1 MLLIRF
7 PVSLSTITKNP
18 SLVIV
23 KTKLLINVGVN
34 SELIFCL
41 QLIIP
46 VSASIEKNSLVL
58 FFFSVSPAFSIEIGV
73 VDLNEA
79 LNQSESGIRSKNILE
94 RRGRQKQQ
102 EFKLEESELRKLAD
116 ELRNNPLL
124 APKAKDEKQQELINR
139 QQQMREKVRAFEQEM
154 RLEERRLSEAIFKE
168 LKTVIRSI
176 SINEKLDLVLEKN
189 AAQVILY
196 MKEDTTDLTQKVI
209 DEYNALKKSGN
220 E

>member
-1 MLLIRF
+1 MRFLFVIFFLVPFSML
-7 PVSLSTITKNP
+7 T
-18 SLVIV
+18 
-23 KTKLLINVGVN
+23 
-34 SELIFCL
+34 
-41 QLIIP
+41 
-46 VSASIEKNSLVL
+46 
-58 FFFSVSPAFSIEIGV
+58 PAYAMEIGV
-73 VDLNEA
+73 VDLNQA
-79 LNQSESGIRSKNILE
+79 LNQSEPGIRSKNILE

-116 ELRNNPLL
+116 DLRNNPLL
-124 APKAKDEKQQELINR
+124 APKAKKDKQQELITR
-139 QQQMREKVRAFEQEM
+139 QQQLREKVRAFEQEM

-196 MKEDTTDLTQKVI
+196 MKEDTTEITQKVI
-209 DEYNALKKSGN
+209 DEYNALKKSAN

>member
-1 MLLIRF
+1 MKYLLQIT
-7 PVSLSTITKNP
+7 TI
-18 SLVIV
+18 
-23 KTKLLINVGVN
+23 
-34 SELIFCL
+34 
-41 QLIIP
+41 
-46 VSASIEKNSLVL
+46 L
-58 FFFSVSPAFSIEIGV
+58 FLFSVSQAFAIEIGV

-102 EFKLEESELRKLAD
+102 EFKLEESELRKIAED
-116 ELRNNPLL
+116 LRNNPLL
-124 APKAKDEKQQELINR
+124 APKAKADKQQELITR
-139 QQQMREKVRAFEQEM
+139 QQQLREKVRAFEQEM

-189 AAQVILY
+189 AAQVILF

-209 DEYNALKKSGN
+209 DNYNTLKKSGD

>member
-1 MLLIRF
+1 MRYLLQIT
-7 PVSLSTITKNP
+7 TI
-18 SLVIV
+18 
-23 KTKLLINVGVN
+23 
-34 SELIFCL
+34 
-41 QLIIP
+41 
-46 VSASIEKNSLVL
+46 L
-58 FFFSVSPAFSIEIGV
+58 FLFSVSQAFSIEIGV

-102 EFKLEESELRKLAD
+102 EFKLEESELRKIAD
-116 ELRNNPLL
+116 DLRNNPLL
-124 APKAKDEKQQELINR
+124 APKAKADKQQELITR
-139 QQQMREKVRAFEQEM
+139 QQQLREKVRAFEQEM

-176 SINEKLDLVLEKN
+176 SINQKLDLVLEKN
-189 AAQVILY
+189 AAQVILF

-209 DEYNALKKSGN
+209 DDYNTLKKSGD

>member
-1 MLLIRF
+1 MEIYLLRSMKFFLQI
-7 PVSLSTITKNP
+7 TI
-18 SLVIV
+18 I
-23 KTKLLINVGVN
+23 
-34 SELIFCL
+34 
-41 QLIIP
+41 
-46 VSASIEKNSLVL
+46 L
-58 FFFSVSPAFSIEIGV
+58 FFCSVSPAFSIEIGV
-73 VDLNEA
+73 VDLNKA
-79 LNQSESGIRSKNILE
+79 LNQSEPGIRSKNILE

-102 EFKLEESELRKLAD
+102 EIKLEDSELRKIAD
-116 ELRNNPLL
+116 DLRNNPLL
-124 APKAKDEKQQELINR
+124 APKAKEDKERELITR
-139 QQQMREKVRAFEQEM
+139 QQQLREKVRAFEQEM

-209 DEYNALKKSGN
+209 DEYNALKKSGD

>member
-1 MLLIRF
+1 MVINLLRSMKF
-7 PVSLSTITKNP
+7 FLQIT
-18 SLVIV
+18 
-23 KTKLLINVGVN
+23 
-34 SELIFCL
+34 
-41 QLIIP
+41 
-46 VSASIEKNSLVL
+46 LVL
-58 FFFSVSPAFSIEIGV
+58 FFYFVSPAFSIEIGV

-79 LNQSESGIRSKNILE
+79 LNQSEPGIRSKNILE

-102 EFKLEESELRKLAD
+102 EFKLEDSELRKLAD
-116 ELRNNPLL
+116 DLRNNPLL
-124 APKAKDEKQQELINR
+124 APKAKKDKQQELISR
-139 QQQMREKVRAFEQEM
+139 QQQLREKVRTFEQEM

-209 DEYNALKKSGN
+209 DEYNVLKKSGN

>member
-1 MLLIRF
+1 MEIYLLRSMKFFLQI
-7 PVSLSTITKNP
+7 TI
-18 SLVIV
+18 I
-23 KTKLLINVGVN
+23 
-34 SELIFCL
+34 
-41 QLIIP
+41 
-46 VSASIEKNSLVL
+46 L
-58 FFFSVSPAFSIEIGV
+58 FFCSVSPAFPIEIGV
-73 VDLNEA
+73 VDLNKA
-79 LNQSESGIRSKNILE
+79 LNQSEPGIRSKNILE

-102 EFKLEESELRKLAD
+102 EFKLEESELRKIAD
-116 ELRNNPLL
+116 DLRNNPLL
-124 APKAKDEKQQELINR
+124 APKAKEDKERELITR
-139 QQQMREKVRAFEQEM
+139 QQQLREKVRAFEQEM

-209 DEYNALKKSGN
+209 DEYNALKKSGD

>member
-1 MLLIRF
+1 MKYLLQIT
-7 PVSLSTITKNP
+7 TI
-18 SLVIV
+18 
-23 KTKLLINVGVN
+23 
-34 SELIFCL
+34 
-41 QLIIP
+41 
-46 VSASIEKNSLVL
+46 L
-58 FFFSVSPAFSIEIGV
+58 FLFSVSQAFSIEIGV

-102 EFKLEESELRKLAD
+102 EFKLEESELRKIAD
-116 ELRNNPLL
+116 DLRNNPLL
-124 APKAKDEKQQELINR
+124 APKAKADKQQELITR
-139 QQQMREKVRAFEQEM
+139 QQKLREKVRAFEQEM

-176 SINEKLDLVLEKN
+176 SINQKLDLVLEKN
-189 AAQVILY
+189 AAQVILF

-209 DEYNALKKSGN
+209 DDYNTLKKSGD

>member
-1 MLLIRF
+1 MKYLLQIT
-7 PVSLSTITKNP
+7 TI
-18 SLVIV
+18 LF
-23 KTKLLINVGVN
+23 LL
-34 SELIFCL
+34 
-41 QLIIP
+41 
-46 VSASIEKNSLVL
+46 
-58 FFFSVSPAFSIEIGV
+58 SVSQAFSIEIGV

-102 EFKLEESELRKLAD
+102 EFKLEESELRKIAD
-116 ELRNNPLL
+116 DLRNNPLL
-124 APKAKDEKQQELINR
+124 APKAKAGKQQELITR
-139 QQQMREKVRAFEQEM
+139 QQQLREKVRAFEQEM

-176 SINEKLDLVLEKN
+176 SINQKLDLVLEKN

-209 DEYNALKKSGN
+209 DDYNTLKKSGDK
-220 E
+220 

>member
-1 MLLIRF
+1 M
-7 PVSLSTITKNP
+7 
-18 SLVIV
+18 
-23 KTKLLINVGVN
+23 
-34 SELIFCL
+34 
-41 QLIIP
+41 
-46 VSASIEKNSLVL
+46 L
-58 FFFSVSPAFSIEIGV
+58 FFFRLLELMRIYLHRSMNFILKITIILFFSASSAFSIEIGV
-73 VDLNEA
+73 VDLNKA
-79 LNQSESGIRSKNILE
+79 LNQSEPGIRSKNILE

-102 EFKLEESELRKLAD
+102 EFKLEESELRNLAD

-124 APKAKDEKQQELINR
+124 APKAKEDKQQELITR
-139 QQQMREKVRAFEQEM
+139 QQQLREKVRAFEQEM

-196 MKEDTTDLTQKVI
+196 MKQDTKELTQKVI
-209 DEYNALKKSGN
+209 DEYNALKNAGN

>member
-1 MLLIRF
+1 MGINKLRLKKIF
-7 PVSLSTITKNP
+7 LQIT
-18 SLVIV
+18 
-23 KTKLLINVGVN
+23 
-34 SELIFCL
+34 
-41 QLIIP
+41 
-46 VSASIEKNSLVL
+46 LVL
-58 FFFSVSPAFSIEIGV
+58 FFCSVSPALSIEIGV

-79 LNQSESGIRSKNILE
+79 LNQSEPGIRSKNILE

-102 EFKLEESELRKLAD
+102 EFKLEESELRKIAD
-116 ELRNNPLL
+116 NLRNNPY
-124 APKAKDEKQQELINR
+124 QS
-139 QQQMREKVRAFEQEM
+139 EKVRAFEQEM

-209 DEYNALKKSGN
+209 DEYNALKKSGD

>member
-1 MLLIRF
+1 M
-7 PVSLSTITKNP
+7 
-18 SLVIV
+18 
-23 KTKLLINVGVN
+23 
-34 SELIFCL
+34 
-41 QLIIP
+41 
-46 VSASIEKNSLVL
+46 L
-58 FFFSVSPAFSIEIGV
+58 FFFRLLELMRIYLHRSMNFILKITIILFFSASSAFSIEIGV
-73 VDLNEA
+73 VDLNKA
-79 LNQSESGIRSKNILE
+79 LNQSEPGIRSKNILE

-124 APKAKDEKQQELINR
+124 APKAKEEKKQELITR
-139 QQQMREKVRAFEQEM
+139 QQQLREKVRAFEQEM

-168 LKTVIRSI
+168 LKTVIRTI
-176 SINEKLDLVLEKN
+176 SINGNLDLVLEKN

-209 DEYNALKKSGN
+209 DAYNDLKKSGN